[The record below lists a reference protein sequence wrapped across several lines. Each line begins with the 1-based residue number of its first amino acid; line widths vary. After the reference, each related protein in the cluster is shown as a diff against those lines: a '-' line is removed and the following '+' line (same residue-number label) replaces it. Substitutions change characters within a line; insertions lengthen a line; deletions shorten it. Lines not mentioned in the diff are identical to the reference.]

1 MTPRATT
8 DAVLTASA
16 LSNVDAI
23 ASTGHELDEPTPR
36 QRSRWLNAP
45 FVAGATIVVLLVLLS
60 FLIPAISDYG
70 PEQAVPADALQGPSA
85 THPFGTD
92 ESGHDVFVRVF
103 YAARIDLPI
112 AALGVALGFLVGA
125 ALGVMTGMARGWVS
139 EATMRTADLVQ
150 AFPLFILAIALVA
163 LSGNSLSNIVLALGF
178 LNAPIFLRLVRSRTV
193 TVREQRYIEAAQA
206 LGNSP
211 QRILW
216 RHVLPNAIGPAIV
229 QVGISMGYA
238 IITIAGLAFLG
249 VGVQVPTPEWGSMI
263 LLGRNAITTGQWWT
277 YIFPGAMIV
286 IAVVGFNLLS
296 EGVERARELAR

>member
-1 MTPRATT
+1 MIPRATT
-8 DAVLTASA
+8 DAVLTAQA
-16 LSNVDAI
+16 INTVDAY
-23 ASTGHELDEPTPR
+23 AAGGHLDDEPVART
-36 QRSRWLNAP
+36 RSRWLNGP
-45 FVAGATIVVLLVLLS
+45 FVWGASIVVLLIVLS
-60 FLIPAISDYG
+60 FVIPAISDYG
-70 PEQAVPADALQGPSA
+70 PEQAVPADALQGPSGA
-85 THPFGTD
+85 HPFGTD
-92 ESGHDVFVRVF
+92 ESGHDIFTRVF

-112 AALGVALGFLVGA
+112 AAAGVAIGLILGTLLGVI
-125 ALGVMTGMARGWVS
+125 TGMARGWVS

-193 TVREQRYIEAAQA
+193 TVREQRYIEAARA
-206 LGNSP
+206 MGNSP

-229 QVGISMGYA
+229 QCGISMGYA

-277 YIFPGAMIV
+277 YIFPGVMIV

-296 EGVERARELAR
+296 EGVEKARELAR